1 MNRAKQQQRGQ
12 AIIMVTL
19 SMILIFGMMGL
30 AIDLGW
36 GFFVKR
42 SAQAAAD
49 AAALA
54 AARKAFSTFGQQGS
68 YACGTTL
75 DCQPTPVSC
84 TTITNTSN
92 LYNGCQY
99 GQKNFDT
106 GVTNNR
112 GLMMNSGTS
121 SPFTTATGT
130 IQVKYWVTATAVGQI
145 PAFFS

>member
-1 MNRAKQQQRGQ
+1 MNRERQQQRGQ
-12 AIIMVTL
+12 AIIMVTF
-19 SMILIFGMMGL
+19 SMILIFGMLGL

-54 AARKAFSTFGQQGS
+54 AARKAFSSLGQQGS

-84 TTITNTSN
+84 ATITNTSN

-99 GQKNFDT
+99 AQKNFNI
-106 GVTNNR
+106 GVTNSQN
-112 GLMMNSGTS
+112 LMMSSGTS
-121 SPFTTATGT
+121 SPFTTATGNIT
-130 IQVKYWVTATAVGQI
+130 
-145 PAFFS
+145 